1 MDTYHYLIS
10 LAVAFGV
17 AALMTPLVMRL
28 AIYVGITDRPNERSV
43 NRRPNMPLLGGMA
56 VGLGFAAGLAVAV
69 RQIEPEI
76 PAGHLMALTFG
87 GVLVLAAGVYDDRCG
102 MNAWAKFSIQIIA
115 AVLAITSGYQIDHLT
130 EPFSRT
136 SVALPMWLSWIVT
149 ILWITTITNA
159 INLVD
164 GLDGLAAGVA
174 AIIAATLAFLA
185 AQAGEFFGVC
195 IGVALVGA
203 LLGFL
208 PFNFA
213 PARIFLGDTGAL
225 FIGYVLALLALEG
238 YRQVT
243 LLTFVVPVLALAV
256 PILDTALSIVRR
268 LRNRAP
274 IFNADRHHMHHR
286 MLEFEGS
293 ARSAVLQVYI
303 LTAAFCL
310 ISMAFSKL
318 EGYMA
323 LLFLVAVAYL
333 TYRLITNLG
342 ALAPESDLAARAR
355 SIPNSSEDPR

>member
-1 MDTYHYLIS
+1 MDAHHYLIP

-28 AIYVGITDRPNERSV
+28 ALSIGITDHPNERSV

-56 VGLGFAAGLAVAV
+56 VGLGFAAGLVVAIRHV
-69 RQIEPEI
+69 EPI
-76 PAGHLMALTFG
+76 LPPGHLFALTLG
-87 GVLVLAAGVYDDRCG
+87 GVLVLSAGVYDDRFG
-102 MNAWAKFSIQIIA
+102 MNAWTKFAVQIVA
-115 AVLAITSGYQIDHLT
+115 AALAISSGYQIDHLT
-130 EPFSRT
+130 EPFTRT
-136 SVALPMWLSWIVT
+136 TFILPVWLSWTVT
-149 ILWITTITNA
+149 VLWIVTITNA

-174 AIIAATLAFLA
+174 AIIAATLAFLS
-185 AQAGEFFGVC
+185 AQSGEFFGAC
-195 IGVALVGA
+195 IGIAMVGA

-225 FIGYVLALLALEG
+225 FIGYVLSLLALEG
-238 YRQVT
+238 YRQIT

-256 PILDTALSIVRR
+256 PILDTALSVVRR
-268 LRNRAP
+268 LRSRSP
-274 IFNADRHHMHHR
+274 IFRADRSHMHHR
-286 MLEFEGS
+286 MLESEGS

-310 ISMAFSKL
+310 IALAFSKL

-323 LLFLVAVAYL
+323 LLFLFAVAFF
-333 TYRLITNLG
+333 TYRLVSNLG
-342 ALAPESDLAARAR
+342 ALAAPGEEVVSGEVDL
-355 SIPNSSEDPR
+355 SVGEDE